1 MKLPISQRSTT
12 EIVVLMFSI
21 VISVVLVL
29 LIVAAVLSKLI
40 HPQVEITNLSETVTS
55 LIGVMIGFIGG
66 RAVGKLEANG
76 NEKTQS

>member
-1 MKLPISQRSTT
+1 MKLPINERSTT

-29 LIVAAVLSKLI
+29 LILAAVLSKLI

-76 NEKTQS
+76 E